1 MKKIDI
7 IVEARTGS
15 SRMPNKILEKI
26 INKPCLELMIER
38 LKRVSLVEDIIIA
51 TTTKSSD
58 DEIENLS
65 SKCGVKCFRG
75 SENDVMGR
83 VLDAAIKF
91 NTDIIVEITGDT
103 PCIDPKIS
111 SEIIKTYLNN
121 AEHYD
126 LVTND
131 LGFYK
136 EKYKIEFPLGFS
148 TKVFSVDILKQIY
161 SETNNKYD
169 REHVVHY
176 IIQNED
182 RFSLFDF
189 KANEIYKN
197 QNFRLTL
204 DYKEDFELI
213 KIVYENLY
221 TKNKSFSAIDII
233 DFLNENPQFKKI
245 NSMHRIK

>member
-1 MKKIDI
+1 
-7 IVEARTGS
+7 
-15 SRMPNKILEKI
+15 
-26 INKPCLELMIER
+26 
-38 LKRVSLVEDIIIA
+38 
-51 TTTKSSD
+51 
-58 DEIENLS
+58 
-65 SKCGVKCFRG
+65 
-75 SENDVMGR
+75 MGR

-121 AEHYD
+121 AEYYD

-221 TKNKSFSAIDII
+221 TKNKNFSAIDII